1 MWGQLFQSKN
11 YEANGI
17 LNIEEIFYITN
28 NILLKCLIFMYNIL
42 VKENI
47 YFKKKYA
54 KNISLDLIVQY
65 LWLILSNTEGY
76 QWKQYGRIMNG
87 TCIRQNQPDIEGLR
101 MAICLWSWII
111 LFSFL
116 HMFNYFSMKEKEKV
130 KLV

>member
-47 YFKKKYA
+47 YFKK
-54 KNISLDLIVQY
+54 NI
-65 LWLILSNTEGY
+65 
-76 QWKQYGRIMNG
+76 
-87 TCIRQNQPDIEGLR
+87 C
-101 MAICLWSWII
+101 
-111 LFSFL
+111 
-116 HMFNYFSMKEKEKV
+116 
-130 KLV
+130 